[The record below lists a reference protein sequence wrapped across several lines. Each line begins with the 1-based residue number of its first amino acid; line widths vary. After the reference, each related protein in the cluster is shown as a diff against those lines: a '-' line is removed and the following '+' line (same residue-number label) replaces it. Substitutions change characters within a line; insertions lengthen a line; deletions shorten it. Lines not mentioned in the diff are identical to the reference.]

1 MYNREGMLM
10 FSTNDPQKGWD
21 GTYLGSQ
28 VQDGNYVY
36 HLQYINGVGD
46 LIVKKDVITLVR

>member
-1 MYNREGMLM
+1 MLM

-21 GTYLGSQ
+21 GTYLGGQ

-46 LIVKKDVITLVR
+46 LIVKTDVITLVR

>member
-1 MYNREGMLM
+1 M

-21 GTYLGSQ
+21 GTYLGGQ

-46 LIVKKDVITLVR
+46 LIVKTDVITLVR